1 MNIPSPLLD
10 RLAQLLVLYEHLR
23 IEAFAVTTSAEES
36 MALDAFDMRHRLQ
49 HSIQR
54 FAAALLEFDCALCLL
69 SQMGEYKSAE
79 SNPENNRE
87 MKNLMATVSNAS
99 RHLDAHHE
107 LLQSL
112 GNFSREDGNDAEEIA
127 FHPAGAGG
135 GPELS
140 DAGQSAAPALA
151 MSIPAV
157 ETSPEQIKD
166 AVCTIRD
173 SYAHATEAIH
183 ALVAAFVR
191 DRI

>member
-36 MALDAFDMRHRLQ
+36 MELDVLDTRHRVQ

-54 FAAALLEFDCALCLL
+54 FADALLEFDCAMSLL
-69 SQMGEYKSAE
+69 SHTDEYKSAE
-79 SNPENNRE
+79 TNPENNPE
-87 MKNLMATVSNAS
+87 MKDLMATVSNAS
-99 RHLDAHHE
+99 RHFDARHE

-112 GNFSREDGNDAEEIA
+112 GNFIGEHGGDAAEVA
-127 FHPAGAGG
+127 FHPAGAVG
-135 GPELS
+135 GPQLS

-151 MSIPAV
+151 MSLSLIEP
-157 ETSPEQIKD
+157 SPEQIKD
-166 AVCTIRD
+166 ALCTIRD
-173 SYAHATEAIH
+173 SYAHATQAIH

-191 DRI
+191 DRF